1 MINKAHLKTIKN
13 TKNSIEKLRKEL
25 EQFTK
30 KEEAINK
37 KILDYTEI
45 VEKMKLEKSSLLND
59 STANNF
65 EDNVFEITK
74 QIAENQLKL
83 ETNKQIY
90 NSINLKKQSD
100 YESLEKLEKK
110 LKSEIRCAWGFLADE
125 FKPDEPTLRKVE
137 LAIRAQ
143 KRKGVAGTPSD
154 YFKVWFNN
162 CNYPENEKILDKR
175 LAELI
180 G

>member
-1 MINKAHLKTIKN
+1 MIDKAHLKTIKN
-13 TKNSIEKLRKEL
+13 TKNSIEKLKKEL

-45 VEKMKLEKSSLLND
+45 IEKMKLEKASLLND
-59 STANNF
+59 SIANNF

-74 QIAENQLKL
+74 EIAENQLKL
-83 ETNKQIY
+83 ETDKQIY
-90 NSINLKKQSD
+90 NSINSKKQSN

-110 LKSEIRCAWGFLADE
+110 LEKEIKTAWTFLADE
-125 FKPDEPTLRKVE
+125 FKVDEATSRRVA
-137 LAIRAQ
+137 LAFQAQ
-143 KRKGVAGTPSD
+143 KRKYLPGTPSD
-154 YFKVWFNN
+154 YFKVWFNKF
-162 CNYPENEKILDKR
+162 NYPENEKILDKR